1 MASIEECHRALE
13 QLSRNL
19 ATAGGDVRKAA
30 ELDRSLSCHLTDLDL
45 TFTGRLT
52 AGRLADIADH
62 PGPPAA
68 KADIRLTTTGDDLVA
83 LVDGRLPFPTAWATG
98 RLKLDAGFRDL
109 LRLRTLL

>member
-1 MASIEECHRALE
+1 MATIEECRTALE

-19 ATAGGDVRKAA
+19 ATANGDVKKAA
-30 ELDRSLSCHLTDLDL
+30 ALDRSLSCHLTDLGL
-45 TFTGRLT
+45 TFTGRL
-52 AGRLADIADH
+52 ADGRLTGIADT

-98 RLKLDAGFRDL
+98 RLKLDASFRDL